1 MLGDYRRALFVMTI
15 PLLISLLIAQI
26 NSFVD
31 TFWCSMLGSSAL
43 AAVGVV
49 SSYYMIIVGLGS
61 GIGIGVS
68 SVVAAHIACDQKADA
83 DRTATQ
89 SLVFMTIIGLLCAP
103 ILLIIGDP
111 ILHIVSTEAYPEAV
125 EYARA
130 YYLCAFILVIQGIM
144 IGILRGE
151 GAARRSMII
160 TVLTAV
166 LNMILDP
173 LFAFVLGMGISGLSW
188 ATVTATAISLI
199 PFLYWYGVRTEK
211 NYVDIRLKGFRF
223 NVNSLREFLSV
234 GAPKALELDIMWGL
248 NFVLCY
254 FVVVC
259 GGSSSM
265 AVYTTGWKFIDVIQV
280 PSTALG
286 SALIPI
292 CSAAFARRDMKK
304 VRGAY
309 AHTMM
314 WALIITTVLAI
325 FLYVFS
331 DEVVLVFSNSESS
344 SQLQG
349 PMAEAIR
356 VYVLVA
362 IMFAAITVSSSLLQ
376 SIRKADRSMWS
387 TLLRNIVLIIVFGAL
402 CHTTPMTM
410 WWGFVAAELFG
421 LILMSGWAE
430 LEYRKELRSPT
441 LSPLS

>member
-1 MLGDYRRALFVMTI
+1 MTI

-68 SVVAAHIACDQKADA
+68 SVIAAHIACDQKDDA

-89 SLVFMTIIGLLCAP
+89 SLVFMTIIGLLCTP
-103 ILLIIGDP
+103 ILLLIGNP
-111 ILHIVSTEAYPEAV
+111 ILHIISSEAYGEAT
-125 EYARA
+125 EYASA
-130 YYLCAFILVIQGIM
+130 FYLCAVILVIQGIM

-166 LNMILDP
+166 LNMIFDP
-173 LFAFVLGMGISGLSW
+173 VFAFVLGMGVSGLSW
-188 ATVTATAISLI
+188 ATVAATAISLV
-199 PFLYWYGVRTEK
+199 PFLYWYGVKTEK
-211 NYVDIRLKGFRF
+211 NYVDIRLRGFRF
-223 NVNSLREFLSV
+223 HMNSLREFLSV

-254 FVVVC
+254 FVVIC
-259 GGSSSM
+259 GGSSTM

-304 VRGAY
+304 VRAAY
-309 AHTMM
+309 AHTLM

-325 FLYVFS
+325 ILYIFS
-331 DEVVLVFSNSESS
+331 DQAVLVFSNSESA

-402 CHTTPMTM
+402 CHTTPLSM

-421 LILMSGWAE
+421 LILMCGWAE
-430 LEYRKELRSPT
+430 LEYRKELRFPT